1 MKRYVLLLALLLTAL
16 QLPAQE
22 KKLSA
27 LFDYATFYLAEKNTP
42 YVETYLNFDARTLHL
57 QQKEDGKYRA
67 TVEIAIAV
75 RKDDT
80 IAYLKKYELLS
91 PAAESPEADG
101 FSFFDLQR
109 FALSNGIYDMEITL
123 HDKASQ
129 AEPAVIQEKLLVY
142 YDPQR
147 PDLSS
152 ILNIGSATRT
162 TKTTIFSRNGYDM
175 VPYIDYFIPEE
186 QQKLSP
192 YFEIYNL
199 QQEVKGDGYLIYLS
213 IEQKETGRRIT
224 AFDRTFR
231 YKEAQTSTAFY
242 TDMDIAALPSGNYNL
257 VAEVRN
263 IHNEVLLR
271 KALPFQRSNPS
282 AEELNA
288 SDEVVA
294 TSFAALITDEEKLN
308 YYLDALYPIS
318 SDPEIQTARSLIKR
332 HDIAGKQA
340 YLYHFWARRDAM
352 DPAGKW
358 HEYLGWLTY
367 VDETYSYPRTPG
379 YHTDRGRVYLQYGPP
394 DFIRD
399 EKNFVGALRVGNTRQ
414 VQQRNDVD
422 PLGGSPI
429 NNQGHVYYLPYQL
442 WRYNRLEADEPNRV
456 FLFWDQMRSGYYKL
470 LNSNAR
476 GEVRE
481 ANWEHRLS
489 QGQLDDDVI
498 GEVGEQFDRG
508 Y

>member
-1 MKRYVLLLALLLTAL
+1 MKRYTLLFALLLAT
-16 QLPAQE
+16 LPVTAQE

-27 LFDYATFYLAEKNTP
+27 LFDYATFYLSDKNTP
-42 YVETYLNFDARTLHL
+42 YVETYLNFDARTIHL
-57 QQKEDGKYRA
+57 IQGTDGKYRG

-91 PAAESPEADG
+91 PAADRSDADD

-109 FALSNGIYDMEITL
+109 FALSNGIYDMEITI

-129 AEPAVIQEKLLVY
+129 TEPAVIREKLLVY
-142 YDPQR
+142 YASNHPA
-147 PDLSS
+147 LSS
-152 ILNIGSATRT
+152 ILLIGKATRT
-162 TKTTIFSRNGYDM
+162 EQTNIFSRNGYDM
-175 VPYIDYFIPEE
+175 VPYIDYFLPET
-186 QQKLSP
+186 QKKLSP
-192 YFEIYNL
+192 YFEMYNL
-199 QQEVKGDGYLIYLS
+199 QKEVGNDGYLVYLS
-213 IEQKETGRRIT
+213 IEQKETGRRVT

-231 YKEAQTSTAFY
+231 YKEAQPTTAFY
-242 TDMDIAALPSGNYNL
+242 SDLDISALPSGNYNL
-257 VAEVRN
+257 VAEVRD

-271 KALPFQRSNPS
+271 KNLPFQRSNPS
-282 AEELNA
+282 VKEANA

-294 TSFAALITDEEKLN
+294 TSFAALITDEDKLN

-318 SDPEIQTARSLIKR
+318 SDPEIQTARSLIKQR
-332 HDIAGKQA
+332 DIAAKQA
-340 YLYHFWARRDAM
+340 YLYHFWERRDAL

-367 VDETYSYPRTPG
+367 VDQTYSYPRTPG

-414 VQQRNDVD
+414 VQQRSEID
-422 PLGGSPI
+422 PLGGAAI